1 MSIRAMTVTMM
12 MWTLERKTIIQDQL
26 SVCAQGA
33 APTTTIVITRDDYW
47 TKMTYVPP
55 NIMATFSYPKK
66 SGNNQAPKLLEDA
79 VLVLVLV
86 LY

>member
-1 MSIRAMTVTMM
+1 MTVTMM
-12 MWTLERKTIIQDQL
+12 MLTLERKTIIQDQL

-33 APTTTIVITRDDYW
+33 AATTTIVITRDDYW
-47 TKMTYVPP
+47 TKMPYVPP

-66 SGNNQAPKLLEDA
+66 SANNQAPKLLEDA